1 MMQLDRDEID
11 MLEGRQ
17 GKAKKLAMEGLVQL
31 GNAFGAPR
39 MVKIGYAHIHAGMA
53 LYLEDVELMEELAD
67 LNARMAVPASVN
79 IANADTVNWQMTGA
93 PEKLARLQQRAAVAH
108 HKMGSSCTFTC
119 TPYWAGHWPTWNTH
133 MTSIESTVTIFC
145 NSVLGAKSNRD
156 GFFAVYAGIT
166 GRYPM
171 FGYHLDENRRGTH
184 LIRVDTPLIGS
195 SDFGALGF
203 HVGKIV
209 GEGVPVFDGF
219 KIRPTLDELDALGA
233 ALATSGG
240 VALFIV
246 PGVTPPYATVEQAFG
261 GRAVPEA
268 IRATR
273 ADVDETYRYFCT
285 AADGQFDIVHV
296 GCPHASF
303 EEMKDY
309 ARMLTGKRIG
319 TNIEFW
325 ITTSRAVRNMAAE
338 AGVLKTLEAS
348 GAKVISDTCPIS
360 CHFARTT
367 SPDPKLGVV
376 PPPIRS
382 VVVDSAK
389 QAKYVRDMIRCDTLL
404 TGTQEAIETAI
415 TGKFVPRRSNAGP
428 A

>member
-1 MMQLDRDEID
+1 
-11 MLEGRQ
+11 
-17 GKAKKLAMEGLVQL
+17 
-31 GNAFGAPR
+31 
-39 MVKIGYAHIHAGMA
+39 
-53 LYLEDVELMEELAD
+53 
-67 LNARMAVPASVN
+67 
-79 IANADTVNWQMTGA
+79 
-93 PEKLARLQQRAAVAH
+93 
-108 HKMGSSCTFTC
+108 
-119 TPYWAGHWPTWNTH
+119 
-133 MTSIESTVTIFC
+133 
-145 NSVLGAKSNRD
+145 
-156 GFFAVYAGIT
+156 
-166 GRYPM
+166 M

-184 LIRVDTPLIGS
+184 LIRVDTSLDGT

-203 HVGKIV
+203 RVGKIV

-219 KIRPTLDELDALGA
+219 KTRPTLDELDALGA

-246 PGVTPPYATVEQAFG
+246 PGITPPYATVEHAFG
-261 GRAVPEA
+261 GRPVPEA
-268 IRATR
+268 QIATR
-273 ADVDETYRYFCT
+273 PDVDETYRYFCT
-285 AADGQFDIVHV
+285 AADSQFDIVHV

-367 SPDPKLGVV
+367 SPDPCGCRRRRSARWSSI
-376 PPPIRS
+376 PPSRRNMSRHDPLRHAADRHAGSDRNRDHRQICVRAAPTCRPGMTDIARAARS
-382 VVVDSAK
+382 PAWHKAPPWSA
-389 QAKYVRDMIRCDTLL
+389 
-404 TGTQEAIETAI
+404 
-415 TGKFVPRRSNAGP
+415 PRRSPFLGDIDIRTGQIVGDLPSVRSWCA
-428 A
+428 ARC